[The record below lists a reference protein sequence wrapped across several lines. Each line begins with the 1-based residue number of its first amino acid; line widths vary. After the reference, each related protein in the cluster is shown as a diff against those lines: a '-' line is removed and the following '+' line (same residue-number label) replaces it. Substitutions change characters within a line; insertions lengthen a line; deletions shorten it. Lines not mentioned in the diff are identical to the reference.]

1 MTTEKSRDEELREL
15 VLDENNS
22 VRWDAIRDKYFKKHG
37 NSWYWSRLWIDSVRE
52 KVWGILLKEGI
63 LSVKMA
69 DNYMILGTGVAIN
82 PREGFSILYFAKEED
97 AREYV
102 DLEYR
107 GARYDI
113 RIVKC

>member
-15 VLDENNS
+15 VLDENNN
-22 VRWDAIRDKYFKKHG
+22 VRWGTIRDEYFGKG
-37 NSWYWSRLWIDSVRE
+37 DNYWYPSRLWIDSVKE
-52 KVWGILLKEGI
+52 KVWDILLKEGI

-82 PREGFSILYFAKEED
+82 PRDGFNILYFIKEED